1 MDIVIYDINTDHKS
15 CLEYCNTIS
24 MITRY
29 VDYLGMLMEIQD
41 VIFSQAL
48 NTNFFTGISKTQFS
62 GSNLAISGTLDGD
75 CTGSINFPLLGG
87 AHPFAYHR
95 HNCSFVISTT
105 GDALQSRETGCTG
118 NTHFITNY
126 CLSIRNFM

>member
-1 MDIVIYDINTDHKS
+1 MQ
-15 CLEYCNTIS
+15 
-24 MITRY
+24 
-29 VDYLGMLMEIQD
+29 MEIRD
-41 VIFSQAL
+41 VTFSQAL

-62 GSNLAISGTLDGD
+62 GSNLAISGTLDGG

-105 GDALQSRETGCTG
+105 GDVLQSRETGCTG